1 MQTAAIQP
9 QSRTV
14 NGILLMT
21 VGVAFLCVN
30 DALAKTLT
38 AHYAPLQILF
48 MRNVISLP
56 FAFYLALRMGGQA
69 ALRSHRPATH
79 FARGALWIFATILF
93 FTSIKHLGLAEA
105 TALVFIA
112 PVFITALSALL
123 LREHVGW
130 RRWLA
135 VLAGFAGVLV
145 VVRPGAGTFEPI
157 SMLPV
162 ATAFVYALLMLSARL
177 VDPRESVWTLLLYLT
192 GTSAIMSAC
201 IVPFVWIALRP
212 EHLWLFFA
220 IALAGTTGMTMI
232 TQAFRFAPASVI
244 APLDY
249 TALIWA
255 TILGWFLWG
264 EIPDVITYAGAAIII
279 ASGIYIILRERKSAT
294 G

>member
-1 MQTAAIQP
+1 
-9 QSRTV
+9 
-14 NGILLMT
+14 
-21 VGVAFLCVN
+21 
-30 DALAKTLT
+30 
-38 AHYAPLQILF
+38 
-48 MRNVISLP
+48 
-56 FAFYLALRMGGQA
+56 
-69 ALRSHRPATH
+69 
-79 FARGALWIFATILF
+79 
-93 FTSIKHLGLAEA
+93 
-105 TALVFIA
+105 
-112 PVFITALSALL
+112 VFITALSALL

-145 VVRPGAGTFEPI
+145 VVRPGAGTFEPF

-162 ATAFVYALLMLSARL
+162 ATAFAYALLMLSARL

-264 EIPDVITYAGAAIII
+264 EIPDVMTYAGAAIII